1 MPISDRMSKMSAIN
15 IVNQKPAVVVF
26 EGVIMIFYII
36 PLFFSLFSHVQ
47 HYTQLLLS
55 LIVIW

>member
-1 MPISDRMSKMSAIN
+1 MSAIN